1 MNMNQETYNRQVD
14 ARAEQMVRYRA
25 GTGSVGL
32 WDMSALLVTDGADD
46 DQLVDIVRKSLSDQT
61 DGWGGRPAGGPF
73 HVFPCGAIV
82 ARWPDRLPEEA
93 ETLIKE
99 FMTEGVLERGNTENH
114 WLMFY
119 TGSLLAA
126 ERWPDVDRMWNGLTP
141 EAVRQEATRWIL
153 GMIERTAVNGH
164 HEYDSPQYH
173 TEHVVPMVLLADHAA
188 DPHLRRQVE
197 QVLSLYVADMA
208 LEYYYGA
215 WAGAHCREGYR
226 ENTWKRSGSV
236 AGLQYLYFG
245 GEDFDS
251 DHHAHGFC
259 IPAAAAAYR
268 PPALLAEMAHDRT
281 TAHVVKKTKAPRTIY
296 RRVEHEARP
305 VRKYTYMSPSFA
317 LGTSQVGLPGPGSG
331 PIDLISW
338 DLTWQGEN
346 HQAKICCNHPYR
358 SPERFS
364 AFLVGYPQQIGRQ
377 IGSDKPYLQWPDR
390 LFGASPYERMMQH
403 EGTVIVL
410 YQIPPDD
417 ETPYV
422 NLFLP
427 RTIAWVERDGWIMC
441 DTGTGAYVA
450 LYPIGP
456 YEWTEIREAGTARH
470 LVANPDQID
479 GWLLRITDVYCGL
492 ILEARESEDHESFEA
507 FCAQRAASTPD
518 LEGWPGRNRVA
529 VETLGGSRLEM
540 IYDGPHRV
548 NDEAI
553 DYDSY
558 PLYEAPGVDAPA
570 GSGKMTFRRGD
581 QELNLDFGIDPDKP
595 LMPIRVI
602 G

>member
-1 MNMNQETYNRQVD
+1 MDQATYNKQVD
-14 ARAEQMVRYRA
+14 ERADRVVRQWSKRD
-25 GTGSVGL
+25 GGGL
-32 WDMSALLVTDGADD
+32 WDLNAHLATGMDD
-46 DQLVDIVRKSLSDQT
+46 AKVVDIVRKALSDQT

-73 HVFPCGAIV
+73 HVYPCGALI

-93 ETLIKE
+93 LEIIRD
-99 FMTEGVLERGNTENH
+99 FMMDGVLERGNTENH

-119 TGSLLAA
+119 VGNLLAA
-126 ERWPDVDRMWNGLTP
+126 ERWPDAKCMWNGLSA
-141 EAVRQEATRWIL
+141 EANRAEATRWIL

-173 TEHVVPMVLLADHAA
+173 VEHMVPMITLADHAA
-188 DPHLRRQVE
+188 DPHLRHQVE

-208 LEYYYGA
+208 LEYYYGS
-215 WAGAHCREGYR
+215 WAGGHSREGYR
-226 ENTWKRSGSV
+226 ENTWRKSGAIS
-236 AGLQYLYFG
+236 ALQYLYFG
-245 GEDFDS
+245 DEEFEPK
-251 DHHAHGFC
+251 HHVHGFC
-259 IPAAAAAYR
+259 IPPATAAYR
-268 PPALLAEMAHDRT
+268 PPALFAEMAVDRS

-317 LGTSQVGLPGPGSG
+317 LGSSQLGLPGPGAG

-338 DLTWQGEN
+338 DLTWRGEN
-346 HQAKICCNHPYR
+346 QQAKICCNHPYR

-364 AFLVGYPQQIGRQ
+364 AFLVGYPQQIRRQ

-410 YQIPPDD
+410 YKIPPED
-417 ETPYV
+417 EAPFI

-427 RTIAWVERDGWIMC
+427 RSIGWVERDGWIMG
-441 DTGTGAYVA
+441 DTGAGAYIA

-456 YEWTEIREAGTARH
+456 YAWSEIREEGSMRH
-470 LVANPDQID
+470 LAANPDQID
-479 GWLLRITDVYCGL
+479 GWLLRIPDVHGGL
-492 ILEARESEDHESFEA
+492 VLEAREAESEASFEA
-507 FCAQRAASTPD
+507 FCAHRAASQPD
-518 LEGWPGRNRVA
+518 LSGWPGSDRVA
-529 VETLGGSRLEM
+529 VETLDGNQMEM
-540 IYDGPHRV
+540 HFDGQHRV
-548 NDEAI
+548 DGEAI
-553 DYDSY
+553 NYDAY

-570 GSGKMTFRRGD
+570 GTGRMTFRKGD
-581 QELNLDFGIDPDKP
+581 QEVSLDFGVDASKP
-595 LMPIRVI
+595 LLPIRVI

>member
-1 MNMNQETYNRQVD
+1 MDQATYNKQVD
-14 ARAEQMVRYRA
+14 ERADRVVRQWSKRD
-25 GTGSVGL
+25 GGGL
-32 WDMSALLVTDGADD
+32 WDLNAHLATGMDD
-46 DQLVDIVRKSLSDQT
+46 AKVVDIVRKALSDQT

-73 HVFPCGAIV
+73 HVYPCGALI

-93 ETLIKE
+93 LEIIRD
-99 FMTEGVLERGNTENH
+99 FMMDGVLERGNTENH

-119 TGSLLAA
+119 VGNLMAA
-126 ERWPDVDRMWNGLTP
+126 ERWPDAKCMWNGLSA
-141 EAVRQEATRWIL
+141 EANRAEAMRWIL

-173 TEHVVPMVLLADHAA
+173 VEHMVPMITLADHAA

-208 LEYYYGA
+208 LEYFYGS
-215 WAGAHCREGYR
+215 WAGGHSREGYR
-226 ENTWKRSGSV
+226 ENTWRKSGAIS
-236 AGLQYLYFG
+236 ALQYLYFG
-245 GEDFDS
+245 DEEFEPK
-251 DHHAHGFC
+251 HHVHGFC
-259 IPAAAAAYR
+259 IPPATAAYR
-268 PPALLAEMAHDRT
+268 PPALFAEMAVDRS

-317 LGTSQVGLPGPGSG
+317 LGSSQLGLPGPGAG

-338 DLTWQGEN
+338 DLTWRGEN
-346 HQAKICCNHPYR
+346 QQAKICCNHPYR

-364 AFLVGYPQQIGRQ
+364 AFLVGYPQQIRRQ

-410 YQIPPDD
+410 YKIPPDD
-417 ETPYV
+417 EAPFI

-427 RTIAWVERDGWIMC
+427 RSIGWVERDGWIMG
-441 DTGTGAYVA
+441 DTGACAYIA

-456 YEWTEIREAGTARH
+456 YAWSEIREEGAMRH
-470 LVANPDQID
+470 LAANPDQID
-479 GWLLRITDVYCGL
+479 GWLLRIPDVHGGL
-492 ILEARESEDHESFEA
+492 VLEAREADSEESFEA
-507 FCAQRAASTPD
+507 FCTRRAALPPD
-518 LEGWPGRNRVA
+518 LSGWSGSDRVA
-529 VETLGGSRLEM
+529 VETLDGSLMEM
-540 IYDGPHRV
+540 YFDGQHRV
-548 NDEAI
+548 DGKAI
-553 DYDSY
+553 DYDAY

-570 GSGKMTFRRGD
+570 GTGKMTFRKGD
-581 QELNLDFGIDPDKP
+581 QEVRLDFGVDASKT
-595 LMPIRVI
+595 LLPIRVI

>member
-1 MNMNQETYNRQVD
+1 MKMNQQTYNEQVN
-14 ARAEQMVRYRA
+14 ARAEQMA
-25 GTGSVGL
+25 GHKTESGTAGF
-32 WDMSALLVTDGADD
+32 WDVTALLAKGADD
-46 DQLVDIVRKSLSDQT
+46 AEIVEIVRKSLSDQT

-73 HVFPCGAIV
+73 HVFPSGALL
-82 ARWPDRLPEEA
+82 ARWFDQLPDEA
-93 ETLIKE
+93 VAIIQE
-99 FMTEGVLERGNTENH
+99 FMMEGVLERGNTENH

-119 TGSLLAA
+119 VGNLLTA
-126 ERWPDVDRMWNGLTP
+126 ERWPDAECMWNGLSA
-141 EAVRQEATRWIL
+141 EANRREATRWIL

-173 TEHVVPMVLLADHAA
+173 VEHVVPMVVLADNTS

-208 LEYYYGA
+208 LEYFYGA
-215 WAGAHCREGYR
+215 WAGGHCREGYR
-226 ENTWKRSGSV
+226 ENTWKRSGAV

-245 GEDFDS
+245 GEDFDPFY
-251 DHHAHGFC
+251 HGHGFC
-259 IPAAAAAYR
+259 TPAATAAFR
-268 PPALLAEMAHDRT
+268 PPALFAEIALDRST
-281 TAHVVKKTKAPRTIY
+281 PHVVKKTKAPRTIY
-296 RRVEHEARP
+296 RRVEHEAQP

-317 LGTSQVGLPGPGSG
+317 LGSTQVGLPGPGSG

-338 DLTWQGEN
+338 DLTWKGEN
-346 HQAKICCNHPYR
+346 QQATICCNHPYR
-358 SPERFS
+358 SPDRFS

-403 EGTVIVL
+403 EGVVIVL

-417 ETPYV
+417 EAPFI

-427 RTIAWVERDGWIMC
+427 RTMAWMERDGWIMG

-456 YEWTEIREAGTARH
+456 YDWTEIREAGSARF
-470 LVANPDQID
+470 LAADPNQVD
-479 GWLLRITDVYCGL
+479 GWLLRIPDVNGGL
-492 ILEARESEDHESFEA
+492 ILETREADGEESFES
-507 FCAQRAASTPD
+507 FCALRAASQPD
-518 LEGWPGRNRVA
+518 LAGWPGRNRVA
-529 VETLGGSRLEM
+529 VDTLDGCRMEM
-540 IYDGPHRV
+540 FFDGPHRV
-548 NDEAI
+548 NGEAI
-553 DYDSY
+553 DYDAY

-570 GSGKMTFRRGD
+570 GTGKMTFRRGD
-581 QELNLDFGIDPDKP
+581 QKVALDFEVDLSKP
-595 LMPIRVI
+595 LIPMRVI

>member
-1 MNMNQETYNRQVD
+1 MDQATYNKQVD
-14 ARAEQMVRYRA
+14 ERADRVVRQWSKRD
-25 GTGSVGL
+25 GGGL
-32 WDMSALLVTDGADD
+32 WDLNAHLAMGMDD
-46 DQLVDIVRKSLSDQT
+46 AKVVDIVRNALSDQT

-73 HVFPCGAIV
+73 HVYPCGALI

-93 ETLIKE
+93 LGIIRD
-99 FMTEGVLERGNTENH
+99 FMMDGVLERGNTENH

-119 TGSLLAA
+119 VGNLLAA
-126 ERWPDVDRMWNGLTP
+126 ERWPDAKCMWNGLSA
-141 EAVRQEATRWIL
+141 EANRAEAMRWIL

-173 TEHVVPMVLLADHAA
+173 VEHMVPMITLADHAA

-215 WAGAHCREGYR
+215 WAGGHSREGYR
-226 ENTWKRSGSV
+226 ENTWRKSGAIS
-236 AGLQYLYFG
+236 ALQYLYFG
-245 GEDFDS
+245 DEAFEPK
-251 DHHAHGFC
+251 HHVHGFC
-259 IPAAAAAYR
+259 IPPATAAYR
-268 PPALLAEMAHDRT
+268 PPALFAEMAVDRS

-296 RRVEHEARP
+296 RRVEHEARQ

-317 LGTSQVGLPGPGSG
+317 LGSSQLGLPGPGAG

-338 DLTWQGEN
+338 DLTWRGEN
-346 HQAKICCNHPYR
+346 QQAKICCNHPYR

-364 AFLVGYPQQIGRQ
+364 AFLVGYPQQIRRQ

-410 YQIPPDD
+410 YKIPPDD
-417 ETPYV
+417 EAPFI

-427 RTIAWVERDGWIMC
+427 RSIGWVERDGWIMG
-441 DTGTGAYVA
+441 DTGAGAYVA

-456 YEWTEIREAGTARH
+456 YGWSEIREEGAMRH
-470 LVANPDQID
+470 LAANPDQID
-479 GWLLRITDVYCGL
+479 GWLLRIPDLHGGL
-492 ILEARESEDHESFEA
+492 VLEAREADNEQSFEA
-507 FCAQRAASTPD
+507 FCARRAALPPD
-518 LEGWPGRNRVA
+518 LSGWPGSDRVA
-529 VETLGGSRLEM
+529 VETLDGNRMEM
-540 IYDGPHRV
+540 YFDGQHRV
-548 NDEAI
+548 DGEAI
-553 DYDSY
+553 DYDAY

-570 GSGKMTFRRGD
+570 GTGKMTFRKGD
-581 QELNLDFGIDPDKP
+581 QEVRLDFGVDASKP
-595 LMPIRVI
+595 LLPIRVI